1 MEEYKPNSHRS
12 KEERKESIPEKHVE
26 KVISGTV
33 KPKKKSEMQ
42 KFADVFISE
51 DVNNVKSYIVM
62 DVLVPAIKKAISDIV
77 TNGIDMI
84 LYGEAG
90 KSKKNST
97 ASKVSYQKYYDGGKK
112 DYAAPKSRTSY
123 EYDELLFETRGDAES
138 VLDAMNEIIAQYE
151 VVSVADLYDLANVS
165 NDNYAANM
173 VSHPE
178 HYMSKTGMEVI
189 DVIEAF
195 TDELKGV
202 EATDTGNII
211 KYACRWK
218 KKNGIQDLEKI
229 LWYTQHLIDHLK
241 NIEEENKYEQ
251 SNFNGTLNKRS

>member
-1 MEEYKPNSHRS
+1 MYE
-12 KEERKESIPEKHVE
+12 
-26 KVISGTV
+26 
-33 KPKKKSEMQ
+33 
-42 KFADVFISE
+42 SE
-51 DVNNVKSYIVM
+51 DK
-62 DVLVPAIKKAISDIV
+62 
-77 TNGIDMI
+77 
-84 LYGEAG
+84 
-90 KSKKNST
+90 
-97 ASKVSYQKYYDGGKK
+97 
-112 DYAAPKSRTSY
+112 
-123 EYDELLFETRGDAES
+123 
-138 VLDAMNEIIAQYE
+138 
-151 VVSVADLYDLANVS
+151 
-165 NDNYAANM
+165 M

-251 SNFNGTLNKRS
+251 SYINGTSYKRPRIKAITKRHFSCKIYNRRKP

>member
-1 MEEYKPNSHRS
+1 MEEYKPNSHKS
-12 KEERKESIPEKHVE
+12 KEEQKNLVPEKRVE

-33 KPKKKSEMQ
+33 KSKKKSEMQ

-84 LYGEAG
+84 LYGETG
-90 KSKKNST
+90 KSKKN
-97 ASKVSYQKYYDGGKK
+97 SKVSYQKYYDSGKK
-112 DYAAPKSRTSY
+112 DYTAPKSRTSY

-165 NDNYAANM
+165 NDNYAANK
-173 VSHPE
+173 
-178 HYMSKTGMEVI
+178 YGW
-189 DVIEAF
+189 
-195 TDELKGV
+195 TDIAGCRAVRVRDGYILKLPKP
-202 EATDTGNII
+202 TP
-211 KYACRWK
+211 
-218 KKNGIQDLEKI
+218 L
-229 LWYTQHLIDHLK
+229 
-241 NIEEENKYEQ
+241 
-251 SNFNGTLNKRS
+251 